1 MKVLVRRKMIEVVDQ
16 EPVFSKQDVYEWSPA
31 PDRWYTIH
39 QRNIFFQSKNGDGR
53 EKNQLIANF
62 YNALLQGL
70 MVSAGAKYS
79 RRTKILEIEL

>member
-1 MKVLVRRKMIEVVDQ
+1 MKVLVRRKTIKVVDQ
-16 EPVFSKQDVYEWSPA
+16 EPVYSKQDVYEWSPK

-39 QRNIFFQSKNGDGR
+39 QRNIFFQSKNGNGQ

-62 YNALLQGL
+62 YNALIQGL

-79 RRTKILEIEL
+79 RSTKILSIEL